1 MNARKLFYLG
11 IPVIFIIGTV
21 FHFIY
26 ELTGS
31 LFAVGHFAPVNES
44 IFEHMKLALVPTA
57 LWYIPAA
64 LLAKEK
70 PESGK
75 WFAAMLI
82 SQLVS
87 ALLMPLIFYGYTQ
100 AFGVKSTLV
109 DILIYL
115 VSTAAGQLLA
125 THFYRYGKAPDY
137 RLSLALSLL
146 LIALLRF
153 LPSSRRGCRYSG
165 TPSTAHTAF
174 ISQYKILCPLCA
186 RARRGIRRR
195 HSRGCSGL
203 CPRSRP
209 QCLPL

>member
-115 VSTAAGQLLA
+115 VSTTAGQLLA
-125 THFYRYGKAPDY
+125 THFYRHGKAPDY

-146 LIALLRF
+146 LIALFAFFTVKPPR
-153 LPSSRRGCRYSG
+153 LPIFRDPVSG
-165 TPSTAHTAF
+165 T
-174 ISQYKILCPLCA
+174 Y
-186 RARRGIRRR
+186 GIYQ
-195 HSRGCSGL
+195 SI
-203 CPRSRP
+203 
-209 QCLPL
+209 